1 MQEETEI
8 DLVDLMKTLI
18 SRWKS
23 ILLVGLICLAAGG
36 FSGMLKAAP
45 TEEEVEID
53 EAAVAAAEAKILT
66 EDDIKKE
73 YERLTKEYEVNLKLY
88 DHRFEALSEYQDAV
102 DMLVAETEN
111 FKDIPETDSEARL
124 SALIRISSLQS
135 AVQNSKALISSIGTT
150 MPVEPDT
157 YDEYLEEQL
166 KANETAEAELEELL
180 KGSNAD
186 GPAFSAKYAVVGL
199 AAGIVIMCMVWSA
212 VYLLDG
218 TVKTQQDISRGFG
231 VSILGSPDKAGFAAA
246 NVINFMPEEASSVLI
261 TGSASKEDVNRL
273 AEAVRKLAAG
283 NIDIR
288 SAEDLNN
295 NADTAAML
303 SEVDAVVLVE
313 KIKASKLKDVAEE
326 IMMIRSA
333 GKKIIGVAV

>member
-1 MQEETEI
+1 M
-8 DLVDLMKTLI
+8 
-18 SRWKS
+18 
-23 ILLVGLICLAAGG
+23 
-36 FSGMLKAAP
+36 
-45 TEEEVEID
+45 
-53 EAAVAAAEAKILT
+53 
-66 EDDIKKE
+66 
-73 YERLTKEYEVNLKLY
+73 
-88 DHRFEALSEYQDAV
+88 
-102 DMLVAETEN
+102 
-111 FKDIPETDSEARL
+111 
-124 SALIRISSLQS
+124 
-135 AVQNSKALISSIGTT
+135 
-150 MPVEPDT
+150 
-157 YDEYLEEQL
+157 
-166 KANETAEAELEELL
+166 
-180 KGSNAD
+180 
-186 GPAFSAKYAVVGL
+186 VGL

-261 TGSASKEDVNRL
+261 TGSASKEEINRL

-313 KIKASKLKDVAEE
+313 KIKVSKLKDVAEE